1 MIEALIKA
9 GLTERQAA
17 IYQTLLKKGA
27 QLQTDLAAQAG
38 LNRTSIFA
46 DLEFLVQEGL
56 VVREPVGKR
65 SRYSAVHPEK
75 IVSWTEERTK
85 IVSSALPELTALFAH
100 STVHATSDVF
110 TGTKQIRGLY
120 EEAFKSGEIW
130 GFFSPDEFSDH
141 FGKDFNQHLFRLLVR
156 AGGYLREVVPYAQR
170 DSELL
175 RHSYRSGVVEARVS
189 KSLPSSSVDLIVS
202 STTVYLFSLSKNTAT
217 RITDEE
223 IALSIK
229 ALIQA
234 LWETSEKL

>member
-1 MIEALIKA
+1 M
-9 GLTERQAA
+9 
-17 IYQTLLKKGA
+17 
-27 QLQTDLAAQAG
+27 
-38 LNRTSIFA
+38 
-46 DLEFLVQEGL
+46 
-56 VVREPVGKR
+56 
-65 SRYSAVHPEK
+65 
-75 IVSWTEERTK
+75 
-85 IVSSALPELTALFAH
+85 
-100 STVHATSDVF
+100 
-110 TGTKQIRGLY
+110 
-120 EEAFKSGEIW
+120 
-130 GFFSPDEFSDH
+130 
-141 FGKDFNQHLFRLLVR
+141 R